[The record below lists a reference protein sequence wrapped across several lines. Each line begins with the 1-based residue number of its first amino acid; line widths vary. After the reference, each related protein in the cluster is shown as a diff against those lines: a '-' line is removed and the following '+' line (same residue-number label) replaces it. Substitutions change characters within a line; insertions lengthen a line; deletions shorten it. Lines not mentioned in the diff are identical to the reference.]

1 MNETIRELVRAF
13 ETMAD
18 SFHLL
23 AQRLSRQ
30 VEGLQE
36 ERARLEA
43 QLREIEGSN
52 RELREANVGL
62 SRLIA
67 DLELKV
73 QELSRSQE
81 ELKRQDRLKSDFL
94 ATVSHELKTPLT
106 SLRGSLNILL
116 EGGAAP
122 EAQRELLFI
131 ALQNAERLSRLVTN
145 LLDLAKLEAGRME
158 LEVRSVDLPQLIR
171 AAVGILKGAAQE
183 KEIEIQLVYPEE
195 MSPVLADEERLLS
208 VLTNLMENAIKFSPQ
223 RGCIGIEVSQ
233 EEREVLV
240 AVKDQGPGIPEAE
253 LPRIFDRFFQA
264 EAAPRGFG
272 LGLSIS
278 KAIVEEHGGRIWAE
292 SGGWGS
298 RFCFTLP
305 RRSPSTMVKREE

>member
-1 MNETIRELVRAF
+1 MDETIRELVRAF
-13 ETMAD
+13 EKMAD

-30 VEGLQE
+30 VEELQE
-36 ERARLEA
+36 HRARLEA
-43 QLREIEGSN
+43 QLQEVEGSN
-52 RELREANVGL
+52 RGLREANLGL
-62 SRLIA
+62 GRVIA

-73 QELSRSQE
+73 QELSRSHE

-106 SLRGSLNILL
+106 ALKGSLNILL

-122 EAQRELLFI
+122 EVQQELLLM
-131 ALQNAERLSRLVTN
+131 ALQNSERLSRLVTN

-158 LEVRSVDLPQLIR
+158 LEVRSLDLPQLIR
-171 AAVGILKGAAQE
+171 AAVGMLRGAAQE
-183 KEIEIQLVYPEE
+183 KEIEVQLVYPEE
-195 MSPVLADEERLLS
+195 MPPVLADEERLLS
-208 VLTNLMENAIKFSPQ
+208 VLTNLLENAIKFSPQ
-223 RGCIGIEVSQ
+223 KGRIGVEVSL
-233 EEREVLV
+233 EEQEVLV
-240 AVKDQGPGIPEAE
+240 AVKDEGPGIPEAE
-253 LPRIFDRFFQA
+253 LPRVFNRFYQA

-278 KAIVEEHGGRIWAE
+278 KAIVEEHRGRIWAE
-292 SGGWGS
+292 SGRWGS

-305 RRSPSTMVKREE
+305 RQKP